1 VCTNIVEHIY
11 RIDTVNYIL
20 SFLQI
25 KDLRM
30 FILFL
35 VPYITIPHII
45 SCGMP
50 LYLHTPS
57 NVCSCFLAHLSFPLF
72 PERPLE
78 LIVGFGPCGPHQ
90 KFNKLHWGF
99 SLRVAK
105 VCGGLCVQ
113 LFAQPE
119 LNTSPDNHRWN
130 LQMPEDT
137 SSVAT
142 FLDRAAE
149 ARCGVGKTSG

>member
-1 VCTNIVEHIY
+1 MCTNIVEHIY

-72 PERPLE
+72 FLSPLE
-78 LIVGFGPCGPHQ
+78 LIVVFLPVGPT
-90 KFNKLHWGF
+90 K
-99 SLRVAK
+99 SLTNFIGVFPKGCQGLWRF
-105 VCGGLCVQ
+105 VCAIVC
-113 LFAQPE
+113 P
-119 LNTSPDNHRWN
+119 T
-130 LQMPEDT
+130 
-137 SSVAT
+137 
-142 FLDRAAE
+142 
-149 ARCGVGKTSG
+149 